1 VYARKLSLLHITNN
15 KDKDKE
21 VKHKKTSVQSNL
33 AKGSIAI
40 LSLLVA
46 ANAFIRHV
54 CWTGTFV
61 VSGRQTMLN
70 AMHSHIGV
78 LQAGTCLPQKCPFLL
93 EYVDPVEY
101 KVP

>member
-1 VYARKLSLLHITNN
+1 
-15 KDKDKE
+15 
-21 VKHKKTSVQSNL
+21 
-33 AKGSIAI
+33 
-40 LSLLVA
+40 
-46 ANAFIRHV
+46 
-54 CWTGTFV
+54 
-61 VSGRQTMLN
+61 MLN